1 MPLDPQDLRGYKMSS
16 HEPRLLLILLKM
28 VSGQRCLALDQ
39 ERLIKKQQQEEEDF
53 PKELGAVVQLEE
65 EVLVEAEVLVE
76 ERREIL
82 CKK

>member
-1 MPLDPQDLRGYKMSS
+1 M
-16 HEPRLLLILLKM
+16 LLILLLPLRLVM

-39 ERLIKKQQQEEEDF
+39 ERFIKRQQQEEEDF
-53 PKELGAVVQLEE
+53 PKELVEEVQLEE

>member
-1 MPLDPQDLRGYKMSS
+1 
-16 HEPRLLLILLKM
+16 M

-39 ERLIKKQQQEEEDF
+39 ERFIKRQQLEEEDF
-53 PKELGAVVQLEE
+53 LKELEVEVQLVE